1 MSTLG
6 RRFKSSAAAAAAV
19 ICFIGSAALITLTTT
34 TAAEAAALVSNGCTA
49 SVQNPHYSSGAGGN
63 IAKATW
69 ACSRVPTTINI
80 SYGVGGFWL
89 WRCPNQPPKSESYL
103 GQNCTIVG
111 YTGQN
116 VSVTKANTSYT
127 RYAPPS
133 GTPGARGAGWYMACT
148 TWRSQGPGGTGSIS
162 TTFSNAV
169 HLSS

>member
-1 MSTLG
+1 VSVPG
-6 RRFKSSAAAAAAV
+6 RRVRSIAAAAV
-19 ICFIGSAALITLTTT
+19 ICLVGSVGLITVTTA
-34 TAAEAAALVSNGCTA
+34 TAAEAVALAGNGCSA

-69 ACSRVPTTINI
+69 SCSRVPTTINI

-89 WRCPNQPPKSESYL
+89 WRCPNEPPKSETYL
-103 GQNCTIVG
+103 GENCTIVG
-111 YTGQN
+111 YTGEN
-116 VSVTKANTSYT
+116 VSVTKANTTYT

-148 TWRSQGPGGTGSIS
+148 TWRSQGPGGTGGIS